1 MKKIKI
7 GELKSGMRFS
17 KPVFFEEE
25 NMLVPADKPLK
36 ARDIE
41 RLQKWGVTEVQTEG
55 RVITEAEAGSG
66 QADKSFSWLTHG
78 GMKYLKLYQSVVE
91 ETKSIFGKVA
101 SGVSVKHD
109 LLDNVVNDILDK
121 VRDSKNDM
129 IQLIQRSADSQSEL
143 AAGSVN
149 CAILSTVIGMS
160 MKISGH
166 RLLQLV
172 TGTLLHDIGMVRV
185 SKEILNK
192 NEKLTAEELQ
202 QVRTHPLYGYRIIS
216 REMKYP
222 EDVAVIALQHQE
234 RWDGKGYPRGIS
246 GEDIVLPARI
256 TAVADAYEAMI
267 NIRPYRSSLIGYSA
281 VKGILSDNGKHFDP
295 QVLKAFLESVGI
307 YPVGSILQLNNSSIG
322 RVVANQKA
330 VPLRPKIELLVDEYG
345 VRVTDRKIIDLLE
358 KKNVF
363 IVKAIDPRAVNE

>member
-1 MKKIKI
+1 MKKIQTE
-7 GELKSGMRFS
+7 ELKSGMRFS
-17 KPVFFEEE
+17 KPVYFEEG

-36 ARDIE
+36 ERDIE
-41 RLQKWGVTEVQTEG
+41 RLLKWGVTEVQTEG
-55 RVITEAEAGSG
+55 KVITEAETDSGEAGNNLFWK
-66 QADKSFSWLTHG
+66 AHEE
-78 GMKYLKLYQSVVE
+78 MKYLKLYQSMIE
-91 ETKSIFGKVA
+91 EINSIFTDIV
-101 SGVSVKHD
+101 SGANVKHD
-109 LLDNVVNDILDK
+109 SIDNVVHNILDK
-121 VRDSKNDM
+121 VRESKNDL
-129 IQLIQRSADSQSEL
+129 IQLIQQGAGSQREL

-149 CAILSTVIGMS
+149 CAILSSVIGMS

-172 TGTLLHDIGMVRV
+172 TGILLHDIGMVRV
-185 SKEILNK
+185 PKEILNK
-192 NEKLTAEELQ
+192 SEKLTAEELQ

-216 REMKYP
+216 KELKYP

-234 RWDGKGYPRGIS
+234 RWDGKGYPRGIR

-256 TAVADAYEAMI
+256 AAVADAYEAMI

-281 VKGILSDNGKHFDP
+281 MKGILSDNGKHFDP

-330 VPLRPKIELLVDEYG
+330 APLRPSIELLVDEYG
-345 VRVTDRKIIDLLE
+345 VRATDREIIDLLE
-358 KKNVF
+358 KKKLF
-363 IVKAIDPRAVNE
+363 IVKAIDPRTVNE

>member
-7 GELKSGMRFS
+7 EELEKGMRFS
-17 KPVFFEEE
+17 KPVYFEEG

-36 ARDIE
+36 ERDIE
-41 RLQKWGVTEVQTEG
+41 RLLKWGVTEVQTEG
-55 RVITEAEAGSG
+55 KVITEAEVSSG
-66 QADKSFSWLTHG
+66 EADKSLSWLTHG
-78 GMKYLKLYQSVVE
+78 EMKYLKLYQSVIE
-91 ETKSIFGKVA
+91 EINSIFGDVA
-101 SGVSVKHD
+101 SGVNVKHD
-109 LLDNVVNDILDK
+109 LIDNVVQNILDK
-121 VRDSKNDM
+121 VRESKNDLV
-129 IQLIQRSADSQSEL
+129 QLIQRGAGSQREL

-166 RLLQLV
+166 RLIQLV
-172 TGTLLHDIGMVRV
+172 TGALLHDIGMIKVP
-185 SKEILNK
+185 KEILHK
-192 NEKLTAEELQ
+192 SEKLTAEELQ

-216 REMKYP
+216 KELKYP

-234 RWDGKGYPRGIS
+234 RWDGKGYPRGIRE
-246 GEDIVLPARI
+246 EDIVLPARI
-256 TAVADAYEAMI
+256 AAVADAYEAMI

-281 VKGILSDNGKHFDP
+281 MKGILSDNGKHFDP

-330 VPLRPKIELLVDEYG
+330 APLRPNIELLVDEYG
-345 VRVTDRKIIDLLE
+345 VRVTGREIIDLLE
-358 KKNVF
+358 KKKLF
-363 IVKAIDPRAVNE
+363 IVKAIDPRTVNE

>member
-7 GELKSGMRFS
+7 EELESGMRFS
-17 KPVFFEEE
+17 KPVYFEEG

-36 ARDIE
+36 EQDIE
-41 RLQKWGVTEVQTEG
+41 RLLKWGVTEVQTEG
-55 RVITEAEAGSG
+55 KVITVAEAGSG
-66 QADKSFSWLTHG
+66 EADESFSWLTHG
-78 GMKYLKLYQSVVE
+78 EMKYLKLYQSMIE
-91 ETKSIFGKVA
+91 EVNSIFRDVV
-101 SGVSVKHD
+101 SGVNVKHD
-109 LLDNVVNDILDK
+109 LIDNVVQNILDK
-121 VRDSKNDM
+121 VRESKNDLV
-129 IQLIQRSADSQSEL
+129 QLIQRGAGSQREL

-149 CAILSTVIGMS
+149 CAVLSSVIGMS

-185 SKEILNK
+185 PKEILNK
-192 NEKLTAEELQ
+192 SEKLTAEELQ
-202 QVRTHPLYGYRIIS
+202 QVRTHPLYGYRIIAK
-216 REMKYP
+216 ELKYP

-234 RWDGKGYPRGIS
+234 RWDGKGYPRGIR

-256 TAVADAYEAMI
+256 AAVADAYEAMI

-281 VKGILSDNGKHFDP
+281 MKGILSDNGKHFDP

-345 VRVTDRKIIDLLE
+345 VRVIEREIIDLLE
-358 KKNVF
+358 KKKLF
-363 IVKAIDPRAVNE
+363 IVKAIDPKTVNE

>member
-1 MKKIKI
+1 M
-7 GELKSGMRFS
+7 
-17 KPVFFEEE
+17 
-25 NMLVPADKPLK
+25 
-36 ARDIE
+36 
-41 RLQKWGVTEVQTEG
+41 
-55 RVITEAEAGSG
+55 
-66 QADKSFSWLTHG
+66 
-78 GMKYLKLYQSVVE
+78 VE
-91 ETKSIFGKVA
+91 ETKSIFGNVA

-109 LLDNVVNDILDK
+109 LLDNVVNNILDK

-129 IQLIQRSADSQSEL
+129 IQLIQRGTDSQSDL
-143 AAGSVN
+143 AVGSVN

-185 SKEILNK
+185 PKEILNK
-192 NEKLTAEELQ
+192 SEKLTAEELQ

-216 REMKYP
+216 RELKYP

-281 VKGILSDNGKHFDP
+281 MKGILSDNGKHFDP

-322 RVVANQKA
+322 RVVDNQKA
-330 VPLRPKIELLVDEYG
+330 APLRPKIELLVDEYG

-363 IVKAIDPRAVNE
+363 IVKAIDPRTVNE